1 VVQKVEREAMIEID
15 RAQIEQR
22 LKFTRENYRMMRQ
35 ALLKVVYWTEE
46 DGPPRPLMR
55 DKVEAAKNVVMM
67 DLALLSAEIASGMYK
82 KPLEEMAKA
91 IHYEPVP
98 VEVRAVIIAAWQR
111 GGLLPR
117 AVIEQMIP
125 SSDG

>member
-1 VVQKVEREAMIEID
+1 
-15 RAQIEQR
+15 
-22 LKFTRENYRMMRQ
+22 MMRE
-35 ALLKVVYWTEE
+35 ALLKVVYWIDE

-67 DLALLSAEIASGMYK
+67 DLALLSAEIANGMYK
-82 KPLEEMAKA
+82 NPIEAIAKE

-98 VEVRAVIIAAWQR
+98 GEVRVVIIAAWQR

-117 AVIEQMIP
+117 AAIEQMVPQVAP
-125 SSDG
+125 SHSA